1 LSASEKPAESRTPGR
16 RGGEAPGEQ
25 VEAAAAAVARREW
38 RLTVG
43 GSPRPAQGGRTYD
56 VECPATETVIAAAPD
71 ATEDDVDAVVRAA
84 ADAGPAWSALDV
96 RERGRRL
103 RALAEAVRAHAGELA
118 MLDALDSGNPVTA
131 MRTDVSWGAELL
143 DLFADFASH
152 LGGATIPASPENLHF
167 TRRRPFGV
175 VARIVPFNHPAM
187 FAASKV
193 AAPLM
198 AGNTVVLKPSETTPL
213 SALRLAEIAAGVLP
227 PGVVSV
233 ITGDGPAA
241 SSALVRHPLVRR
253 IGFIGSERVGRI
265 VQRDAASA
273 GVKEVS
279 LELGGKNALVVCPD
293 ADLEAAAAGIVG
305 GMNFAW
311 SGGQSCGSTSRVLL
325 HASVADEVL
334 AMVRERVAAIRIG
347 SPVAPETQMGPL
359 ASRAQYEK
367 SLRYVDIAREEGAT
381 LFHGGHRPRG
391 PQFERGH
398 YLEPTVFTGVRS
410 SMRIAREEVFGP
422 VMSVLTYEDADEAVE
437 IANGVDY
444 GLTASI
450 WTRDVSA
457 ALSLADRIEAGYVWI
472 NGSSRHFWGV
482 PFGGTKS
489 SGVGREESVEELHS
503 YTELKA
509 VNVLV

>member
-1 LSASEKPAESRTPGR
+1 M
-16 RGGEAPGEQ
+16 
-25 VEAAAAAVARREW
+25 
-38 RLTVG
+38 VG
-43 GSPRPAQGGRTYD
+43 GRPRAASGGRTYD

-71 ATEDDVDAVVRAA
+71 ATEDDADAVVRAA
-84 ADAGPAWSALDV
+84 EEAGPGWRALDV

-103 RALAEAVRAHAGELA
+103 RAFAEAVRAHADELA
-118 MLDALDSGNPVTA
+118 LLDALDSGNPVTA

-152 LGGATIPASPENLHF
+152 LGGDTIPATPENLHF

-187 FAASKV
+187 FAAGKV

-198 AGNTVVLKPSETTPL
+198 AGNTVVLKPSEITPL
-213 SALRLAEIAAGVLP
+213 SALRLAEIAGEVLP

-233 ITGDGPAA
+233 VTGGGPAA
-241 SSALVRHPLVRR
+241 SRALVRHPLVRR
-253 IGFIGSERVGRI
+253 IGFIGSEPVGRMI
-265 VQRDAASA
+265 QRDAADS

-279 LELGGKNALVVCPD
+279 LELGGKNALIVLPD

-334 AMVRERVAAIRIG
+334 GMVRDRIAAIRIG
-347 SPVAPETQMGPL
+347 SPVAAATQMGPL

-367 SLRYVDIAREEGAT
+367 SRRYTAIALEEGAT
-381 LFHGGHRPRG
+381 LFLGGDRPRG
-391 PQFERGH
+391 PEFERGH
-398 YLEPTVFTGVRS
+398 YLQPTVFTGVRPG
-410 SMRIAREEVFGP
+410 MRIAQEEVFGP
-422 VMSVLTYEDADEAVE
+422 VMSVLTYTDTDEAVE

-457 ALSLADRIEAGYVWI
+457 ALSLAERVEAGYVWI

-482 PFGGTKS
+482 PFGGTKA
-489 SGVGREESVEELHS
+489 SGVGREESVEELLS

-509 VNVLV
+509 VNVFV